1 MAWHVARCT
10 VARLMK
16 DPALRGVSRAKSPTT
31 TRRGP
36 RRGSGPDTRPDLVD
50 RQFTATAPNQ
60 LWVADVT
67 YVRTFSGWVYASFV
81 LDGFSRRIV
90 GWQLSTNLYTDLA
103 LDALNMA
110 SGPVSTPPR
119 TSPT

>member
-1 MAWHVARCT
+1 
-10 VARLMK
+10 MK